1 MIGENGVHRQNID
14 IGERTLFDR
23 LQMVVGDS
31 GLLVGEA
38 AAAFGTGWSR
48 LGTPIM
54 LARPRSTAEVAEIV
68 RLCGSANVPMVPWG
82 GRTGLVSGCMADG
95 AVAISM
101 DRMNRVEAISAVDG
115 TMVVE
120 AGCVVQAAAE
130 AAEAQG
136 MFLPLDLGARGSATI
151 GGVISTN
158 AGGNRV
164 LRFGMTRDM
173 ILGLEAVLAD
183 GTVLSSMKPLMKNNT
198 GYDLKQLFIGSEGT
212 LGIVT
217 RAVIRLRGAYPT
229 HNAALLALDDFGD
242 VAALLRRLESRLGG
256 QLSAFEAMWP
266 EYYERVTTPPAPNRP
281 IVPHGHAFYVLVEAM
296 GGDVEDD
303 HARFEAALA
312 EVLECGMVADAVVAQ
327 SQADIAAMWDLRDG
341 GDMARHLGPYIAPD
355 ISLRLSDIA
364 PFAAKLRDRLAERW
378 PGVKPILL
386 GHVGDGNIHV
396 IVTLGE
402 DGAARRDQVTCTVL
416 ELVGEFDGSVS
427 AEHGIG
433 LDKRAYLPLSR
444 STAELSTMRLLK
456 HALDPH
462 NLLNPGKLL
471 PAED

>member
-1 MIGENGVHRQNID
+1 MHGQNID
-14 IGERTLFDR
+14 GGERTLCDR
-23 LQMVVGDS
+23 LQGVVGAN

-38 AAAFGTGWSR
+38 ASTFATGWTR
-48 LGTPIM
+48 LGAPIM
-54 LARPRSTAEVAEIV
+54 LVRPRSTAEVAEIV
-68 RLCGSANVPMVPWG
+68 RICGSARMPLVPWG
-82 GRTGLVSGCMADG
+82 GRTGLVSGCLADG
-95 AVAISM
+95 AVAMSL

-115 TMVVE
+115 TMTVE

-136 MFLPLDLGARGSATI
+136 MFFPLDLGARGSATI

-217 RAVIRLRGAYPT
+217 RAVIRLRAAYPT
-229 HNAALLALDDFGD
+229 HNAALLALDDFSN
-242 VAALLRRLESRLGG
+242 VAGLLRRLESRLGG

-266 EYYERVTTPPAPNRP
+266 EYYRRVTTPPAPGRP

-296 GGDVEDD
+296 GGDVEGDR
-303 HARFEAALA
+303 ARFEAALA
-312 EVLECGMVADAVVAQ
+312 DMLECGMIADAAVAQ
-327 SQADIAAMWDLRDG
+327 SQADITAMWDLRDG
-341 GDMARHLGPYIAPD
+341 GDMARHLGSYIAPD

-364 PFAAKLRDRLAERW
+364 PFAAKLRERLAERW
-378 PGVKPILL
+378 PEAEPILL

-402 DGAARRDQVTCTVL
+402 GGADRRDEVNRAVL
-416 ELVGEFDGSVS
+416 ELVGQFDGSIS

-433 LDKRAYLPLSR
+433 LDKQAYLPLSR
-444 STAELSTMRLLK
+444 STAELNTMRVLK
-456 HALDPH
+456 RALDPH